1 MGIAER
7 KEREKEQR
15 RNDIIDAAENVFFS
29 KGINLATMDEVAE
42 KAELS
47 KGTLYLYFKS
57 KGDLYLAIT
66 QRALSLLADM
76 FDEAIKKY
84 NTGLDQ
90 IRAVGQAYYSYSQIH
105 ANYFNTILHYEISQ
119 LEMDGVGETILE
131 CHRLGQKVMLLV
143 SSTIET
149 GIKDG
154 TIRADL
160 DPVKTAYLLQG
171 QSSGIIQLI
180 ARESEHIKSMEIFEP
195 QELMTDFTDMMYHAL
210 KADNSN
216 I

>member
-29 KGINLATMDEVAE
+29 KGINLTTMDEVAE

-76 FDEAIKKY
+76 FDEAIKQHS
-84 NTGLDQ
+84 TGLDQ
-90 IRAVGQAYYSYSQIH
+90 IRAVGQAYYRYSQIH

-119 LEMDGVGETILE
+119 LEMDGAGETLLE

-143 SSTIET
+143 ASTIET

-180 ARESEHIKSMEIFEP
+180 ARESEHIKSMENFEP

-216 I
+216 K

>member
-76 FDEAIKKY
+76 FDEAIKQHS
-84 NTGLDQ
+84 TGLDQ
-90 IRAVGQAYYSYSQIH
+90 IRAVGQAYYHYSQIH
-105 ANYFNTILHYEISQ
+105 VNYFNTILHYEISQ
-119 LEMDGVGETILE
+119 LEMDGVGETLLE

-143 SSTIET
+143 ASTIET

-160 DPVKTAYLLQG
+160 DPVNTAYLLQG

-180 ARESEHIKSMEIFEP
+180 ARESGHIKSMENFEP

-216 I
+216 K